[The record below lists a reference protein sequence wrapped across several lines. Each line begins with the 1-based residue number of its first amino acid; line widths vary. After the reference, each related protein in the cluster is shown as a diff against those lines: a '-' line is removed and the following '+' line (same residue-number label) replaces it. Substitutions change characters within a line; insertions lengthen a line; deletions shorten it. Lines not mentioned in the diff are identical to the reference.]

1 MPETFF
7 RELLWQID
15 HLGELR
21 VTLYV
26 FWRLER
32 KEGAFRCLRWAD
44 FLADPA
50 LMGAL
55 GRTAIDAQQ
64 AL

>member
-1 MPETFF
+1 MPFDGFAENEKRPVRLPETFF
-7 RELLWQID
+7 RDLLWQID

-32 KEGAFRCLRWAD
+32 
-44 FLADPA
+44 
-50 LMGAL
+50 
-55 GRTAIDAQQ
+55 
-64 AL
+64 